1 MKTYL
6 RLLQYVKPYTK
17 RIIITFFVMIMT
29 AILTAL
35 SFYIIKPVI
44 DKILANPDKQE
55 AMKYITVLPVAIII
69 VYALKGV
76 FMFAQHYLINW
87 TGNRVILD
95 IRYKLYCHITDLS
108 MRFFNNQ
115 KIGTLISRITNDVNA
130 LHGALSNVLGNVISA
145 ILNILVLV
153 IMMFYLN
160 WKLALISIF
169 VFPIAVYP
177 IVQFGKR
184 MKMAAIGLQQKMGDI
199 TSVLNESFNGIRVVK
214 AFGMENYERQRFN
227 SDLWKFFVYDMK
239 AVRAVAMASPVMETI
254 GAIGIAAIVLLAGK
268 AVIAGTLTTGT
279 FFAFIAAIT
288 GLYPQAKKLNDM
300 NNTIQVALASA
311 ERVFQI
317 LDEKPDIIDLPD
329 SIEKNEFNSVIEFKD
344 VYFSYNKGEQVLKAI
359 NFKIIKGQVFAVVG
373 PSGAGKTTIA
383 DLLARFYDVD
393 SGEIL
398 IDGINIKKI
407 RIGSLKKL
415 IGIVTQEVILF
426 NDTIKN
432 NIAYGNPEFGEEKI
446 IEAAKAANAHDFIIK
461 QSEGYNTLIGD
472 RGVKLS
478 GGQRQRIAIARAILR
493 NPPILILDEATSSLD
508 SESEILVQEAINN
521 LMKSRTTF
529 VIAHRLSTV
538 RNADKI
544 IVLDKGVIVEE
555 GNHKDLYDKDG
566 LYKKLYD
573 MQFKLDEKKIL

>member
-1 MKTYL
+1 MKIYF
-6 RLLQYVKPYTK
+6 RLLEYVKPYTK

-29 AILTAL
+29 AILNAL
-35 SFYIIKPVI
+35 SFYVIKPVI

-55 AMKYITVLPVAIII
+55 AMKYITILPLAIII
-69 VYALKGV
+69 VYALKGL

-108 MRFFNNQ
+108 MKFFNNQ
-115 KIGTLISRITNDVNA
+115 KIGTLISRITNDVNS
-130 LHGALSNVLGNVISA
+130 LHGALSNVLGNIIGAV
-145 ILNILVLV
+145 LNILGLV

-160 WKLALISIF
+160 WKLALIAIF

-184 MKMAAIGLQQKMGDI
+184 MKMAATGLQQKMGDI
-199 TSVLNESFNGIRVVK
+199 TSVLNESFNGIRIVK
-214 AFGMENYERQRFN
+214 AFGMEDYERCRFN

-239 AVRAVAMASPVMETI
+239 AVRAVAMASPIMETI

-268 AVIAGTLTTGT
+268 AVIEGTLTTGT
-279 FFAFIAAIT
+279 FFAFVAIIT

-317 LDEKPDIIDLPD
+317 LDEKPDIIDSPD
-329 SIEKNEFNSVIEFKD
+329 SIEKKEFIDKIEFKD
-344 VYFSYNKGEQVLKAI
+344 VCFSYNKGEQVLQSI
-359 NFKIIKGQVFAVVG
+359 NFKILKGQVFAVIG

-393 SGEIL
+393 SGQIL
-398 IDGINIKKI
+398 IDEIDIKKI
-407 RIGSLKKL
+407 KISSLRKL
-415 IGIVTQEVILF
+415 IGIVTQDVILF

-432 NIAYGNPEFGEEKI
+432 NIAYGNPEFNEEKI
-446 IEAAKAANAHDFIIK
+446 IEAAKTANAHDFIIK
-461 QSEGYNTLIGD
+461 QPDGYNTLIGD

-493 NPPILILDEATSSLD
+493 NPPVLILDEATSSLD

-521 LMKSRTTF
+521 LMKNRTTF
-529 VIAHRLSTV
+529 VIAHRLSTI

-544 IVLDKGVIVEE
+544 IVIEKGIIVEE
-555 GNHKDLYDKDG
+555 GIHKDLYNNNG
-566 LYKKLYD
+566 LYKKIYD
-573 MQFKLDEKKIL
+573 MQFKLDEKKNK